1 MLPQII
7 IAANAFALDE
17 GLGCGFD
24 IMLVFER
31 VCLGAARQPIIL
43 DVEPFALE
51 QVQGLETKGT
61 DMTSI
66 SLITGTP
73 EYGEPAAGI
82 NQSEPGS
89 SLIPSKSIIP
99 L

>member
-61 DMTSI
+61 DMSVCHHAI
-66 SLITGTP
+66 DHSLSFRGWNARVGNIYIAHHGH
-73 EYGEPAAGI
+73 
-82 NQSEPGS
+82 S
-89 SLIPSKSIIP
+89 
-99 L
+99 